1 MKKFL
6 KTVTAGALA
15 ATFAVSLTA
24 CGKKDEDENVLNVM
38 LGTSVKSLDAQVA
51 TDGESFEVIAGFTDG
66 LMQMDANGATVNALA
81 ESYTVSDDSKTYTFK
96 IRDAVVG
103 GRYGNHGAGFRVRL
117 AARMRRGER
126 IRVYVFGYRPGKER
140 G

>member
-1 MKKFL
+1 MRQ
-6 KTVTAGALA
+6 
-15 ATFAVSLTA
+15 
-24 CGKKDEDENVLNVM
+24 KDEDENVLNVM

-96 IRDAVVG
+96 IRDAVLGRTIRKSRRRISCSAG
-103 GRYGNHGAGFRVRL
+103 GTDATRRKNTRICFRILPR
-117 AARMRRGER
+117 
-126 IRVYVFGYRPGKER
+126 
-140 G
+140 

>member
-66 LMQMDANGATVNALA
+66 LMQMDANG
-81 ESYTVSDDSKTYTFK
+81 
-96 IRDAVVG
+96 R
-103 GRYGNHGAGFRVRL
+103 H
-117 AARMRRGER
+117 GER
-126 IRVYVFGYRPGKER
+126 AGGKLYGERRLKDVYL
-140 G
+140 